1 MVALAIDLVSS
12 MTFGPPSSFAFGE
25 QAVTFL
31 LAYLGIVPAFL
42 IALTSFAVSALTAV
56 GSPSLFLLHRRYSL
70 TRWEIPF
77 WVLHGRTNRFH
88 RALVLSLGLVAS
100 LLLLATGRQLG
111 WSGNYPPT
119 LLYVVFLVALV
130 LVSTV
135 VLLYWLIALRR
146 PSEVV
151 RETRLMGEDVIGEV
165 IDSTEVG
172 GLSRPIDWR
181 GTTSPYRCRYQEQE
195 DLKRCLYALSDFA
208 VRMLLDG
215 QRFTAREATAAVVTL
230 FRKVMARRASLP
242 PLWNILWDRSGRS
255 EEPTPDWFYRLIAES
270 LESILLAAISH
281 RRNSAC
287 SPFVHDR
294 GGFDRMVRAA
304 TWRERALDR
313 NGPYCASDWKQ
324 LLGDSSFCAP

>member
-1 MVALAIDLVSS
+1 MTLIPRRIGRRLTVLSWSIPGLRDPAKQFGALVVLHASFIGVVALAIDLVSS

-100 LLLLATGRQLG
+100 LLLLATSRQLG

-181 GTTSPYRCRYQEQE
+181 GTTSPPMPI
-195 DLKRCLYALSDFA
+195 S
-208 VRMLLDG
+208 G
-215 QRFTAREATAAVVTL
+215 
-230 FRKVMARRASLP
+230 ARRSEAMPLCAERLRSPDAVGRAEIHREGGNGSCCDALP
-242 PLWNILWDRSGRS
+242 KGHG
-255 EEPTPDWFYRLIAES
+255 EEGKSSPAVEHIVGPQRTKRGAYAGLVLS
-270 LESILLAAISH
+270 TH
-281 RRNSAC
+281 RRV
-287 SPFVHDR
+287 P
-294 GGFDRMVRAA
+294 
-304 TWRERALDR
+304 
-313 NGPYCASDWKQ
+313 
-324 LLGDSSFCAP
+324 